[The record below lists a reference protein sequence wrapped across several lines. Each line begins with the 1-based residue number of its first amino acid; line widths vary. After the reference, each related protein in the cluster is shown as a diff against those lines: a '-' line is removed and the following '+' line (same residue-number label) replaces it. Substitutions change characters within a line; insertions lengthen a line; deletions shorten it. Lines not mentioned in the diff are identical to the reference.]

1 MLARQL
7 LEHARQSLPRRL
19 HTVVAVRDCH
29 SRYMTAKL
37 GQAHGCVGSEC
48 DHAPQFLLV
57 ELAIRID
64 VELVEEF
71 LDADRVALRDV
82 VEVLLLAT
90 QPAAAAYSPF
100 GRTGAIQGSSATTE
114 RVSPVRRIAILD
126 RRATRRKRSLRSA

>member
-7 LEHARQSLPRRL
+7 LEHQSLPRRL
-19 HTVVAVRDCH
+19 HTVVAVRNCY

-57 ELAIRID
+57 ELAIRVD

-82 VEVLLLAT
+82 VEVLLHNKKGKSKAPLSAHVELHVC
-90 QPAAAAYSPF
+90 PSAS
-100 GRTGAIQGSSATTE
+100 RGAIPGALLKIPHTKIVQGGDTC
-114 RVSPVRRIAILD
+114 P
-126 RRATRRKRSLRSA
+126 